1 MNMTQVGKFIADLR
15 KEHKLTQEQLGE
27 KLGVTNKTISR
38 WETGTYL
45 PPADSLLRMSELF
58 EVSINEILSGKLLT
72 DSEYKKAAEENLVQA
87 LRVSGFSLK
96 ERIDYYK
103 HKWLKDHVFILIIIG
118 FCILSLFVFG
128 LLIKKPIL
136 VSVTPLLVA
145 LAHVWRYNT
154 MMVYV
159 ESHVYD

>member
-1 MNMTQVGKFIADLR
+1 MNMIQVGKFIADLR
-15 KEHKLTQEQLGE
+15 REHKLTQEQLGE

-72 DSEYKKAAEENLVQA
+72 DSEYKRAAEENFVQA
-87 LRVSGFSLK
+87 VRVSSFSLK

-103 HKWLKDHVFILIIIG
+103 HKWLKDRVLIVVTIG
-118 FCILSLFVFG
+118 FCVLSIFIFG
-128 LLIKKPIL
+128 LLLKKPIL
-136 VSVTPLLVA
+136 VSGTPLLIA
-145 LAHVWRYNT
+145 LAHAWRYNT
-154 MMVYV
+154 MMIYV
-159 ESHVYD
+159 EDHVYD